1 MTRFWLIILRIV
13 CIIQILIAIF
23 ECLFSFT
30 GLVLEGEFIL
40 LLQSIASAF
49 IAIFSIITFSISNN
63 YFPDKIIEGRQK
75 KKFNRI
81 FLINFLLISFL
92 FGLVFRDYKD
102 YRNAVKLSHVFTVTG
117 NYMPL
122 VPYLISL
129 IISCAML
136 IFHFSILYGH
146 YWMRRHINNNVGSK
160 QFDFELQDESDR

>member
-1 MTRFWLIILRIV
+1 MLRIICV
-13 CIIQILIAIF
+13 IQILIAIF
-23 ECLFSFT
+23 ECLFSFA

-75 KKFNRI
+75 KNFNRI

-102 YRNAVKLSHVFTVTG
+102 YRNAVKLSHVFTLTE
-117 NYMPL
+117 NYIPL

-136 IFHFSILYGH
+136 IFHFSILYSH
-146 YWMRRHINNNVGSK
+146 YWMRRYINNNANRK
-160 QFDFELQDESDR
+160 QFDFEIQDKNDK